1 MYLLYFLWNSLIMI
15 LIEQTVSTICNL
27 VSCLLCVKLL
37 ICEMKVLCYVALLV
51 KASHV
56 TLVVAT

>member
-1 MYLLYFLWNSLIMI
+1 MI

-37 ICEMKVLCYVALLV
+37 ICEMKVLCYLAPLV
-51 KASHV
+51 KASHMI
-56 TLVVAT
+56 LLKSGGNLGYKAE

>member
-1 MYLLYFLWNSLIMI
+1 MI

-27 VSCLLCVKLL
+27 VSRLLSVKLL
-37 ICEMKVLCYVALLV
+37 ICEMKVLCYVTPLV